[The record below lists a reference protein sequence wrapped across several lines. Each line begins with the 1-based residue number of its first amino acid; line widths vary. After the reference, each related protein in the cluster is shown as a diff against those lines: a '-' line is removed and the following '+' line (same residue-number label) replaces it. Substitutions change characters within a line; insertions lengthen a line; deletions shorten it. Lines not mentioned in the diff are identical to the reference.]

1 MDKIHYKEIEKN
13 INLLDLVNKSYRKYE
28 PTEVYKDDN
37 FYYKLWPSSWFKSN
51 VVKITL
57 ENGFYTDSIL
67 PVPVTLI
74 HDNIGQRGYVMKKG
88 KVLIHKE
95 NYRKWDTFVENTTRK
110 QRKSFIL
117 NLLNRS
123 LYIKGTHV
131 DLCPSNL
138 ILYNDEISLIDLN
151 SYNTFDFIFRK
162 KPASYED
169 FRETTKEDLFEY
181 ASYNIDL
188 FYRDYL
194 EFCLDIK
201 YDKKIDSEQSLK
213 DIKNLVKK
221 RG

>member
-1 MDKIHYKEIEKN
+1 MLK
-13 INLLDLVNKSYRKYE
+13 
-28 PTEVYKDDN
+28 
-37 FYYKLWPSSWFKSN
+37 
-51 VVKITL
+51 
-57 ENGFYTDSIL
+57 
-67 PVPVTLI
+67 
-74 HDNIGQRGYVMKKG
+74 
-88 KVLIHKE
+88 
-95 NYRKWDTFVENTTRK
+95 
-110 QRKSFIL
+110 
-117 NLLNRS
+117 LLNRS
-123 LYIKGTHV
+123 LYCKGTHV

-151 SYNTFDFIFRK
+151 SYNPFDFIFRK